1 MQAVGRPPQLLWV
14 LDSETMAWL
23 EDIILLHI
31 SASSKSWILSTSPHK
46 VIDPWAL
53 ERVI

>member
-23 EDIILLHI
+23 EDIILEHI
-31 SASSKSWILSTSPHK
+31 SASSESWIFFTSPHK
-46 VIDPWAL
+46 MIDPWVL